1 MKKFIILI
9 IFSLP
14 FCLFAGD
21 YNLTA
26 KGAAGSITL
35 NDEIYNKIA
44 LSPEFSVWKFALG
57 LNIELLFDKDGN
69 IYEEDWDEAED
80 YVNKILYLRYAQKGD
95 PFYFLFGNIN
105 SYTLGKG
112 LIMKNYTNTLLY
124 PDNRK
129 LGAMV
134 GFNVKNWSVEL
145 FSADVIENDIVATRV
160 GYSPLSRLQIG
171 VSAAA
176 DLDQY
181 NGIVDQDG
189 DGYPDIYD
197 DYPSDDSYYDKYQK
211 EKSRLKDAWTGTDS
225 EFEEYFKKLIAS
237 QNHKTVNDLR
247 NGASSDEAIYEIG
260 ADYTVDIYRGR
271 SLFVQ
276 HYGEVAHIVD
286 HGYGFVFP
294 GFIAKFF
301 IFDLNVGF
309 RHYED
314 EFTAPYFGNLYDQNR
329 IKLYKSGDS
338 VLVKTKEDELKNAK
352 TANGWQ
358 GTLTSDIYGIADL
371 IISYSSMYYDDE
383 AMKDDNYQGFEGM
396 FSLRSD
402 IVPFVSTAYVKYS
415 QENEPNLFSEWQTEN
430 TYIEGKIGVELSSST
445 AVNWIYTERYKDLD
459 GNGKINGSNETIS
472 NVSFGVE
479 MTF

>member
-1 MKKFIILI
+1 MKKFISLVILG
-9 IFSLP
+9 LP

-21 YNLTA
+21 FTFTG

-35 NDEIYNKIA
+35 NDEIYNKVA
-44 LSPEFSVWKFALG
+44 LAPEFSVWKFALG

-69 IYEEDWDEAED
+69 IYKDDWDEAED
-80 YVNKILYLRYAQKGD
+80 YADKVLYLRFAQKGD

-105 SYTLGKG
+105 SYTLGNG

-145 FSADVIENDIVATRV
+145 FSSDVMENDIMATRV
-160 GYSPLSRLQIG
+160 GYSPWSRLQIG
-171 VSAAA
+171 LSAAA

-197 DYPSDDSYYDKYQK
+197 DYPSDKDYYDTYQK
-211 EKSRLKDAWTGTDS
+211 SKSKLKEVWTGTD
-225 EFEEYFKKLIAS
+225 EAFEEYFKKLVAS
-237 QNHKTVNDLR
+237 NNHKTVSQLKSKA
-247 NGASSDEAIYEIG
+247 GSDKAIYEIG

-271 SLFVQ
+271 TLFVQ
-276 HYGEVAHIVD
+276 HYGEVAQIVD

-309 RHYED
+309 RHYAD
-314 EFTAPYFGNLYDQNR
+314 EFTAPYFGTLYDQNR
-329 IKLYKSGDS
+329 IKLYESGDS
-338 VLVKTKEDELKNAK
+338 VLVKTKEDELKDAK
-352 TANGWQ
+352 AANGWQ
-358 GTLTSDIYGIADL
+358 GTLTSDIYGIAEL
-371 IISYSSMYYDDE
+371 VVSYSSMYYDDD
-383 AMKDDNYQGFEGM
+383 AMKDKNYQGFESVFKLHSGV
-396 FSLRSD
+396 
-402 IVPFVSTAYVKYS
+402 VPFISTAYVKYS
-415 QENEPNLFSEWQTEN
+415 QENEPNLFSDWQTEN
-430 TYIEGKIGVELSSST
+430 TYIEGKIGVEVSSST
-445 AVNWIYTERYKDLD
+445 AISWTYTERYKDLD
-459 GNGKINGSNETIS
+459 GNGKINGSQETIS